1 MVTTEPEAG
10 ILDRTFGNLR
20 RAWAG
25 LSDQT
30 RQMFWKELRADLPDD
45 DLARIRT
52 QMTECLEEI
61 LACIA
66 LENPTYQLL
75 LTASEYEIQHI

>member
-1 MVTTEPEAG
+1 MVTIEPEAG

-30 RQMFWKELRADLPDD
+30 RQMFWKELTRVGDQNGEGRSTEPDNTQQSRRRPDRRVHDGGRA
-45 DLARIRT
+45 AF
-52 QMTECLEEI
+52 
-61 LACIA
+61 AA
-66 LENPTYQLL
+66 
-75 LTASEYEIQHI
+75 